1 MPEIIIFD
9 MDGVLVDSE
18 PLHKELEQQLF
29 KELDLQITPAYYNQL
44 VGTSPR
50 QMWER
55 ITSDFELQIPVDE
68 LLQREKELK
77 LSEIRKLRLQLNK
90 GVEALLKD
98 LKKNEFRLSV
108 GSSSPKKIIE
118 LFLEKTGIAHLFDHA
133 VSSEEVTHGK
143 PAPDIFL
150 RIASLYEIAPEGL
163 VVVEDSR
170 NGVVAAKAAGMRCIG
185 YVNANS
191 GEQDLSQADLL
202 VERFEELSPQVFQK
216 IRKN

>member
-143 PAPDIFL
+143 PAPDIFRKDCFFIRDSSGRL
-150 RIASLYEIAPEGL
+150 GGGGRQPERSSCCKGR
-163 VVVEDSR
+163 R
-170 NGVVAAKAAGMRCIG
+170 NEVYWLCECKFWRAGSVAGRPAGG
-185 YVNANS
+185 A
-191 GEQDLSQADLL
+191 
-202 VERFEELSPQVFQK
+202 F
-216 IRKN
+216 

>member
-77 LSEIRKLRLQLNK
+77 LSEIRKLSLQLNK

-118 LFLEKTGIAHLFDHA
+118 LFLEKTGISHLFDHA

>member
-77 LSEIRKLRLQLNK
+77 LSEIRKLSLQLNK